1 MTYPKTIRNCT
12 LKVDLEYPKEL
23 HDVHNNY
30 PLAPESVVVSGMKK
44 LIPKL
49 RSKKNY
55 VLHHKNL
62 HQYLKH
68 GMELTKIHRGVAYSE
83 NMFLKEYISNSTES
97 RKLTKNDFEKDFFK
111 LMNNSVFGKTLENV
125 RARSKIMV
133 VNGHN
138 EKKLLGL
145 VAAPNFRGA
154 HTFENSELVSV
165 NMGNSTVT
173 LDKPIYLGQ
182 AILDVSKTLMYSFHY
197 KYVKLKNG
205 TRTRLLFTDTDS
217 LFYRFQTEDFY
228 KDIAEDVPKW
238 FDTSKYPEEHPA
250 GLPRTNKKK
259 FSE

>member
-1 MTYPKTIRNCT
+1 MKYPKTIRNCT
-12 LKVDLEYPKEL
+12 LEVDLEYPKEL

-49 RSKKNY
+49 RSTKNY

-83 NMFLKEYISNSTES
+83 SMFLKEYISNNTES

-111 LMNNSVFGKTLENV
+111 LMNNSVFGKTMENV

-145 VAAPNFRGA
+145 VTAPNFRGA

-173 LDKPIYLGQ
+173 WISPFTSGRQSLTSPKPSCT
-182 AILDVSKTLMYSFHY
+182 VST
-197 KYVKLKNG
+197 
-205 TRTRLLFTDTDS
+205 
-217 LFYRFQTEDFY
+217 
-228 KDIAEDVPKW
+228 
-238 FDTSKYPEEHPA
+238 TS
-250 GLPRTNKKK
+250 T
-259 FSE
+259 